1 MRIPFLLKL
10 IFNRYFFEKFVAMV
24 LLGILLYTFESFLF
38 IFLITFLF
46 AYLFLDLARW
56 IELRLGHLIK
66 RMKASR
72 FRALLVKIN
81 RLPIVV
87 TIIYIGFV
95 TLIATIFYNLV
106 PHLIEETK
114 SLIKEGPQMMGRLQS
129 AADSL
134 QGSVSFDLGLDEVF
148 TSVVNKAAVES
159 TLTNV
164 FENVKNIGIF
174 LFKVLIALILSYVF
188 IIDRERIE

>member
-46 AYLFLDLARW
+46 AYLFLDLAKW

-72 FRALLVKIN
+72 FRVLLVKIN